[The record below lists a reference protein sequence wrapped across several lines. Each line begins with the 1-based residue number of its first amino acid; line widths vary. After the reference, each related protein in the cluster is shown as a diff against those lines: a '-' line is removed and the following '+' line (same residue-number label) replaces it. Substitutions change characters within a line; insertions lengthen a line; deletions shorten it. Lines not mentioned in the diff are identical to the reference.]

1 MSMTDPLA
9 DMLTRIRN
17 GQKSKL
23 ISVSCPH
30 SVLKENVLK
39 VLKSE
44 GYISGFRVGA
54 NGSFKELEIDLKFMN
69 TGKGV
74 ISEIK
79 RVSKPGKRITSAIN
93 DLPLNYNGLG
103 IYILSTSKGV
113 VSDREARALGVGG
126 EVICKVF

>member
-1 MSMTDPLA
+1 MTDPLA

-23 ISVSCPH
+23 ISVNCPH
-30 SVLKENVLK
+30 SVVKENVLR

-44 GYISGFRVGA
+44 GYISGYKVA
-54 NGSFKELEIDLKFMN
+54 SNGSFKELEIDLKFMN

-79 RVSKPGKRITSAIN
+79 RVSKPGKRVTSSIK

-103 IYILSTSKGV
+103 IYILSTSKGI
-113 VSDREARALGVGG
+113 VSDREARNLGVGG